1 MHPVVL
7 FALMY
12 IVLPALRVLKVVWA
26 IGHFLTGGVFLTRP
40 PIERKRL
47 TNKTFK
53 LYLNSNVMAVPFNEV
68 QGVPDEQ
75 PRSRTT
81 SAGSSTSSLNSS
93 ATAVKSEPSS
103 WMSEGGH
110 NSRTEVRMGSPPYF
124 NIAATLS
131 QEGQDYL
138 YHGYV

>member
-7 FALMY
+7 FALTY

-26 IGHFLTGGVFLTRP
+26 FGHFLTGGVFLTRP

-47 TNKTFK
+47 TSKTLK
-53 LYLNSNVMAVPFNEV
+53 LYLDSNVMALPFNEFH
-68 QGVPDEQ
+68 GVPDEQ

-81 SAGSSTSSLNSS
+81 SASSSTSSLGSS
-93 ATAVKSEPSS
+93 ATAVKSEPTS
-103 WMSEGGH
+103 WMSEGH
-110 NSRTEVRMGSPPYF
+110 YNSRTQMRMGSPPYF
-124 NIAATLS
+124 NVAATLS

-138 YHGYV
+138 YHG